1 MLIRGRP
8 TVVPR
13 RSTARSTASSREREE
28 GRALAF
34 QVFSE
39 YSVYKYFMDIRNWSM
54 SMVAEEQ
61 VIHAPSQLAQLLVGL
76 RRQRGLSQ
84 KLVAQKAGGLSQARL
99 SALEL
104 HPGRFTLER
113 LLLILAALDLELV
126 VRPRRN
132 APESAEW

>member
-1 MLIRGRP
+1 M
-8 TVVPR
+8 VD
-13 RSTARSTASSREREE
+13 EE
-28 GRALAF
+28 MAA
-34 QVFSE
+34 Q
-39 YSVYKYFMDIRNWSM
+39 
-54 SMVAEEQ
+54 EQ

-76 RRQRGLSQ
+76 RRQRGFSQ

-104 HPGRFTLER
+104 NPGRFTLER

-126 VRPRRN
+126 VRPRRS

>member
-1 MLIRGRP
+1 M
-8 TVVPR
+8 
-13 RSTARSTASSREREE
+13 RSWLYESWLPPILPQH
-28 GRALAF
+28 GGPH
-34 QVFSE
+34 
-39 YSVYKYFMDIRNWSM
+39 
-54 SMVAEEQ
+54 EQ
-61 VIHAPSQLAQLLVGL
+61 TPVQLLVGL

-132 APESAEW
+132 APETAEW

>member
-1 MLIRGRP
+1 M
-8 TVVPR
+8 VD
-13 RSTARSTASSREREE
+13 EE
-28 GRALAF
+28 MAA
-34 QVFSE
+34 Q
-39 YSVYKYFMDIRNWSM
+39 
-54 SMVAEEQ
+54 EQ
-61 VIHAPSQLAQLLVGL
+61 VIHVPSQLAQLLVGL

-84 KLVAQKAGGLSQARL
+84 KLLAQKAGGLSQARL

-104 HPGRFTLER
+104 NPGRFTLER

>member
-1 MLIRGRP
+1 M
-8 TVVPR
+8 VD
-13 RSTARSTASSREREE
+13 EE
-28 GRALAF
+28 MAA
-34 QVFSE
+34 Q
-39 YSVYKYFMDIRNWSM
+39 
-54 SMVAEEQ
+54 EQ
-61 VIHAPSQLAQLLVGL
+61 IIHAPSQLAQLLVGL

-104 HPGRFTLER
+104 NPGRFTLER

>member
-1 MLIRGRP
+1 M
-8 TVVPR
+8 VD
-13 RSTARSTASSREREE
+13 EE
-28 GRALAF
+28 MAA
-34 QVFSE
+34 Q
-39 YSVYKYFMDIRNWSM
+39 
-54 SMVAEEQ
+54 EQ

-84 KLVAQKAGGLSQARL
+84 KLLAQKAGGLSQARL

-126 VRPRRN
+126 VRPRRR

>member
-1 MLIRGRP
+1 M
-8 TVVPR
+8 VD
-13 RSTARSTASSREREE
+13 EE
-28 GRALAF
+28 MAA
-34 QVFSE
+34 Q
-39 YSVYKYFMDIRNWSM
+39 
-54 SMVAEEQ
+54 EQ

-84 KLVAQKAGGLSQARL
+84 KLLAQKAGGISQARL

-126 VRPRRN
+126 VRPRRHSTE
-132 APESAEW
+132 PAEW